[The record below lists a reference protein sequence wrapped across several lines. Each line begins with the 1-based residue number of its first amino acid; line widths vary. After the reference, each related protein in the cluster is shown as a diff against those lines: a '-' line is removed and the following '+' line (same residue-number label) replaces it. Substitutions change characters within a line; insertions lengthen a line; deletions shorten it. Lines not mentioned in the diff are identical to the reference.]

1 MYYNLNE
8 VADFMIQN
16 IFATKDKKIFEK
28 CSDKLKAD
36 YNFVKRVMKIFKSD
50 KDFLMHIINVFLE
63 KNENIVNHFDILY
76 WGSFLIENQY
86 EALALKKKAMLL
98 LDEEINGIESNVF
111 LNIME
116 KHDKVI
122 VPFIAE
128 QLVNKVLDGIS
139 LEKMM
144 VSTFKNKDDFD
155 QYGHLLFLASVINK
169 SDSDLA
175 NYVLAN
181 SYVANSALNV
191 LHWSSKNWND
201 TKIQIFYE
209 EITRVLKKFP
219 NVENKW
225 NVYDIACY
233 YAEKHNALDEFRNY
247 EARYTGDSTGKTM
260 IDLVLSSHN
269 EFSSFGYKTS
279 QDEIEVINELD
290 DIYKKLWKNE
300 FDIKRA

>member
-1 MYYNLNE
+1 M
-8 VADFMIQN
+8 
-16 IFATKDKKIFEK
+16 
-28 CSDKLKAD
+28 
-36 YNFVKRVMKIFKSD
+36 
-50 KDFLMHIINVFLE
+50 
-63 KNENIVNHFDILY
+63 
-76 WGSFLIENQY
+76 
-86 EALALKKKAMLL
+86 
-98 LDEEINGIESNVF
+98 
-111 LNIME
+111 
-116 KHDKVI
+116 
-122 VPFIAE
+122 
-128 QLVNKVLDGIS
+128 
-139 LEKMM
+139 
-144 VSTFKNKDDFD
+144 D

-219 NVENKW
+219 NVESKW

-269 EFSSFGYKTS
+269 EFSSFGYIVNSFQMDAINRNGSVPAAGTIPLSACCHVKCTPDKTRTYTPEGTRS
-279 QDEIEVINELD
+279 
-290 DIYKKLWKNE
+290 
-300 FDIKRA
+300 